1 MLTVDISLP
10 DVEELHKLV
19 QEGLEKGLLTYD
31 EIVNGLEEV
40 ELTKEQVEDFYTY
53 LIDHGVELVEGEQHK
68 RPPHEQLPPEDEKAA
83 ATPKLDLTVEPSLD
97 SLRLYLT
104 EIGKVNLLTADQEV

>member
-1 MLTVDISLP
+1 MLPSGSRVFRQVSWSSRPPREESRGSLLTVEISLP

-19 QEGLEKGLLTYD
+19 QDGVEKGFLTYD
-31 EIVNGLEEV
+31 EIVSGLDDV

-68 RPPHEQLPPEDEKAA
+68 HPPHEQPALAGT
-83 ATPKLDLTVEPSLD
+83 TPRHRRRSST
-97 SLRLYLT
+97 
-104 EIGKVNLLTADQEV
+104 